1 MALSWPALRH
11 LLPAVQE
18 MQKLS
23 GCTFQ
28 MRMAWIGTYHTIFVV
43 YHIWGYE
50 HPAIYIYTSYF
61 GMNTQV
67 FHWITFQNLKV
78 LASFVCFVCRYLAE
92 WQQASK
98 DAYWQRKS
106 GKTVLSVLIC
116 HSHHSPSLRTK
127 IFFWTWGF
135 RSQIRYMM
143 LRRCIYIILF
153 NCNYTPESQQTS
165 MFRCA
170 TGKGALTL

>member
-28 MRMAWIGTYHTIFVV
+28 LRMAWIGTYHTIFVV

-61 GMNTQV
+61 GMNSSGFSLDNISEPQE
-67 FHWITFQNLKV
+67 V
-78 LASFVCFVCRYLAE
+78 LASFVCRCLQVFGRVATSLQRCLLAAEVWQDGAVCLDLSQSSQSLAS
-92 WQQASK
+92 QKSRFFLGDMRISK
-98 DAYWQRKS
+98 S
-106 GKTVLSVLIC
+106 
-116 HSHHSPSLRTK
+116 
-127 IFFWTWGF
+127 
-135 RSQIRYMM
+135 
-143 LRRCIYIILF
+143 
-153 NCNYTPESQQTS
+153 N
-165 MFRCA
+165 
-170 TGKGALTL
+170 

>member
-50 HPAIYIYTSYF
+50 HPAIYIYIYQLFWDESVL
-61 GMNTQV
+61 V
-67 FHWITFQNLKV
+67 FDWITFQNLKV
-78 LASFVCFVCRYLAE
+78 LASVCKVFRYLAE

-116 HSHHSPSLRTK
+116 HSPSLRTSHV
-127 IFFWTWGF
+127 FFWTWGF
-135 RSQIRYMM
+135 RSQIRYVM
-143 LRRCIYIILF
+143 LRRRIMMYLY
-153 NCNYTPESQQTS
+153 NCNYTKPQQTS

-170 TGKGALTL
+170 TGKGGLKF